1 MLLKQA
7 QPTAQRA
14 RRRESVAFEHDP
26 AALSASLRELA
37 VRAHRLVRSADEQKL
52 KAGSE
57 TDPGILFNLE
67 RELAEL
73 HTELV
78 YLERRLR
85 GSRLGC
91 PGQLCI
97 RAQAASRGKP
107 GLTRRC
113 A

>member
-1 MLLKQA
+1 MLLKHA

-14 RRRESVAFEHDP
+14 RRRESIAVEHDP

-67 RELAEL
+67 RELSEL

-85 GSRLGC
+85 
-91 PGQLCI
+91 
-97 RAQAASRGKP
+97 AQDLA
-107 GLTRRC
+107 GLVTYVFALRQRIEENL

>member
-14 RRRESVAFEHDP
+14 RRRESIAVEHDP

-52 KAGSE
+52 KAESQA
-57 TDPGILFNLE
+57 DPGILFNLE
-67 RELAEL
+67 RELSEL

-85 GSRLGC
+85 
-91 PGQLCI
+91 
-97 RAQAASRGKP
+97 AQDLASLVVYVAALRERIEEY
-107 GLTRRC
+107 L